1 MTQIDLK
8 SLEKK
13 AFTSYH
19 EDGIIDIF
27 AGAWILIFGIFTL
40 YTDKPW
46 VAGMFPVYG
55 FPFFALAKK
64 KITAPRIGFVEFS
77 GQRRSFMLMIY
88 IGIVAIFSCF
98 GVLFYTDSF
107 PSWVYAFLHRYP
119 ILSFGLIAGVLFLV
133 CAWITRIVR
142 FCLYALLI
150 MAVTAI
156 GQMFGPH
163 IPYEFFPVILG
174 LIILSGGILVLIL
187 FIHTYPVEAE
197 PDHLGGGCT

>member
-27 AGAWILIFGIFTL
+27 AGAWMLIFGIFAL

-46 VAGMFPVYG
+46 VAGLFPVYG

-64 KITAPRIGFVEFS
+64 HITAPRIGFVEFS
-77 GQRRSFMLMIY
+77 EQRRSFMLMIY
-88 IGIVAIFSCF
+88 IGIVVIFSCF
-98 GVLFYTDSF
+98 GILFYTDSF
-107 PSWVYAFLHRYP
+107 PSWMHVFLHRYP
-119 ILSFGLIAGVLFLV
+119 IPSFGLIVGVLFLV
-133 CAWITRIVR
+133 CAWATRIIR
-142 FCLYALLI
+142 FYLYALLI

-156 GQMFGPH
+156 GQIFGPH
-163 IPYEFFPVILG
+163 IPYEYFPVALG
-174 LIILSGGILVLIL
+174 LVILSGGILVLIR
-187 FIHTYPVEAE
+187 FIQIYPVEAE
-197 PDHLGGGCT
+197 SGHRGRGCT